1 MPVQVRKVGRLWRL
15 VESIVGAI
23 ARGRTGKALDG
34 GGYTDERTAQRQ
46 ASAVNAA
53 LYRHGR

>member
-1 MPVQVRKVGRLWRL
+1 RKVGRLWRL
-15 VESIVGAI
+15 VEAIGGAI

-34 GGYTDERTAQRQ
+34 GGYTDERTAERQ